1 MKEQIKQSIGTIKAI
16 IDTAAEHCVDGRST
30 QTLESFDVD
39 NLEALLPILEKLL
52 KAELE
57 GDGLVLEQGCCYLN
71 DKNKCKKGLL
81 INGKCP
87 SECIYYDDGSR

>member
-57 GDGLVLEQGCCYLN
+57 GHAQVLELGCRYLDN
-71 DKNKCKKGLL
+71 KDKCEKGLL

>member
-1 MKEQIKQSIGTIKAI
+1 MNKEQIKQSIGIIKAI
-16 IDTAAEHCVDGRST
+16 IDTAAERCVDGRST

-57 GDGLVLEQGCCYLN
+57 GE
-71 DKNKCKKGLL
+71 
-81 INGKCP
+81 NG
-87 SECIYYDDGSR
+87 